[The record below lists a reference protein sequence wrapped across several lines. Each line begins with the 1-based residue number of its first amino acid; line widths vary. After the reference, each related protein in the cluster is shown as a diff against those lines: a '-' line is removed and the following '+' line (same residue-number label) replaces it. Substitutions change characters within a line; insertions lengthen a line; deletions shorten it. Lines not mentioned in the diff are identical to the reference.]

1 MSLRPKAPHLRH
13 LGLWRL
19 RLAGSRLSLL
29 LGVLVLSSGMLAG
42 AESAASAA
50 PAASSVGW
58 IRLAHL
64 SPNTPAVD
72 VYLYSYGNSNAQIV
86 LHHVAYGTVSPYEA
100 VTAGDYSVA
109 MRASG

>member
-1 MSLRPKAPHLRH
+1 MSLRPKARHLRH

-50 PAASSVGW
+50 PAASWTSACIPTG
-58 IRLAHL
+58 I
-64 SPNTPAVD
+64 PA
-72 VYLYSYGNSNAQIV
+72 
-86 LHHVAYGTVSPYEA
+86 
-100 VTAGDYSVA
+100 
-109 MRASG
+109 R